1 MKKMLYILIVPL
13 VLYFIIMLFFYKMQ
27 ESFLFHPVKTEAN
40 FKYQF
45 PNTFEEKYFET
56 PNNGNIHGLYFN
68 AEKSKGIVLY
78 WHGNAGNL
86 EDWAWVYQNFVNLN
100 YDVLVLDYRKFGKS
114 TGNWSEE
121 NFINDAQYVY
131 NELKK
136 NYKENEIVIYGR
148 SIGTGI
154 ATQLA
159 ANNQPKALIL
169 ETPYYSIEDLAKRML
184 PIFPVKYLLKYRFES
199 NLFITKVSAPIYI
212 LHGTKDNVVPYK
224 SGKKLYNLVKQNT
237 RFTTFEAGTHSNLA
251 TYSLYHSL
259 LQEILA

>member
-1 MKKMLYILIVPL
+1 MVYRL
-13 VLYFIIMLFFYKMQ
+13 
-27 ESFLFHPVKTEAN
+27 
-40 FKYQF
+40 
-45 PNTFEEKYFET
+45 
-56 PNNGNIHGLYFN
+56 
-68 AEKSKGIVLY
+68 
-78 WHGNAGNL
+78 
-86 EDWAWVYQNFVNLN
+86 DWAWVYQNFVNLN

-169 ETPYYSIEDLAKRML
+169 ETPYYNIEDLAKRML
-184 PIFPVKYLLKYRFES
+184 PIFPVKYLSHHQEF
-199 NLFITKVSAPIYI
+199 
-212 LHGTKDNVVPYK
+212 
-224 SGKKLYNLVKQNT
+224 
-237 RFTTFEAGTHSNLA
+237 
-251 TYSLYHSL
+251 SL
-259 LQEILA
+259 LLKANPGSKTLSKKPFIIAG